1 MSYVELYERGILK
14 KRKEELN
21 KLLERCHLC
30 PRKCLVNRVQDE
42 KGFCGAGTRVVVSS
56 YNLHF
61 GEEPPISG
69 YRGSGTIFF
78 TQCNL
83 RCCFCQNYPIS
94 QLGNGQEVE
103 ISELATMMVK
113 LQKLGAHNINFVTPT
128 HFVPQIVEALDLAV
142 REGLKIPLVYNS
154 GGYDSV
160 ETLELLEGIVDIY
173 MPDAKYSN
181 PESARTY
188 SRAADYFEVNRK
200 ALLEMHRQ
208 VGDLKMDRDGIAKW
222 GLLIRHLVMP
232 EDIAGSRSVLEFIA
246 KNISKNT
253 YMSIM
258 AQYHPAHLAFEFPEL
273 SRRISK
279 REYDA
284 VLKMADELGLER
296 GWRQDFWQ

>member
-14 KRKEELN
+14 KRAEELN
-21 KLLERCHLC
+21 KLLEKCRLC
-30 PRKCLVNRVQDE
+30 PRKCLVNRLKDE
-42 KGFCGAGTRVVVSS
+42 KGFCGAGIRVAVSS
-56 YNLHF
+56 WNLHF

-78 TQCNL
+78 THCNL

-103 ISELATMMVK
+103 ISELARMMVR
-113 LQKLGAHNINFVTPT
+113 LQRLGAHNINFVTPT
-128 HFVPQIVEALDLAV
+128 HFVPQIVESLEIAIE
-142 REGLKIPLVYNS
+142 EGLRIPLVYNS
-154 GGYDSV
+154 GGYDSE
-160 ETLELLEGIVDIY
+160 ETLQFLDGIMDIY
-173 MPDAKYSN
+173 MPDAKYSS

-188 SRAADYFEVNRK
+188 SKAPDYFEVNKK

-208 VGDLKMDRDGIAKW
+208 VGDLEMDKEGIAKL

-232 EDIAGSRSVLEFIA
+232 EDVAGSRKVLEFIA
-246 KNISKNT
+246 RSISKNT

-273 SRRISK
+273 SRKIHK

-284 VLKMADELGLER
+284 VLRMADDLGLER
-296 GWRQDFWQ
+296 GWRQDFWE

>member
-14 KRKEELN
+14 KRKEKLN
-21 KLLERCHLC
+21 KLLEKCHLC
-30 PRKCLVNRVQDE
+30 PRKCLVNRLQDE
-42 KGFCGAGTRVVVSS
+42 KGFCGAGRRVVVSS

-78 TQCNL
+78 THCNL

-94 QLGNGQEVE
+94 QLGNGQEVD
-103 ISELATMMVK
+103 ISQLATMMTK

-128 HFVPQIVEALDLAV
+128 HFVPPIVEALEVAV
-142 REGLKIPLVYNS
+142 GEGLKIPLVYNS

-160 ETLELLEGIVDIY
+160 ETLQLLDGIVDIY
-173 MPDAKYSN
+173 MPDAKYSS
-181 PESARTY
+181 PETARRY
-188 SRAADYFEVNRK
+188 SKADDYFEVNKK

-208 VGDLKMDRDGIAKW
+208 VGDLKMDKEGIANR

-232 EDIAGSRSVLEFIA
+232 EDVVGSRKVLEFIA
-246 KNISKNT
+246 KNISQNT

-296 GWRQDFWQ
+296 GWRQDF

>member
-1 MSYVELYERGILK
+1 MSYVKLYERGILK
-14 KRKEELN
+14 KRKEGLN
-21 KLLERCHLC
+21 KLLEKCHLC
-30 PRKCLVNRVQDE
+30 PRKCLVNRLQDE
-42 KGFCGAGTRVVVSS
+42 KGFCGAGKRTAVSS

-78 TQCNL
+78 THCNL

-103 ISELATMMVK
+103 ISQLATMMVK

-128 HFVPQIVEALDLAV
+128 HFVPQIVEALELAV
-142 REGLKIPLVYNS
+142 GEGLNIPLVYNS

-160 ETLELLEGIVDIY
+160 ETFKLLDGIVDIY

-181 PESARTY
+181 SQSAQTY
-188 SRAADYFEVNRK
+188 SRAADYFEVNKK

-208 VGDLKMDRDGIAKW
+208 VGDLKMDKEGIAKQ

-232 EDIAGSRSVLEFIA
+232 EDIVGSRGVLEFIA
-246 KNISKNT
+246 KNISQNT

-279 REYDA
+279 TEYDA
-284 VLKMADELGLER
+284 VLKTADELGLER
-296 GWRQDFWQ
+296 GWRQTF

>member
-14 KRKEELN
+14 KRKEELY
-21 KLLERCHLC
+21 KLLEKCHLC
-30 PRKCLVNRVQDE
+30 PRKCLVNRLQDE
-42 KGFCGAGTRVVVSS
+42 KGFCGAGKRVAVSS

-78 TQCNL
+78 THCNL

-103 ISELATMMVK
+103 ISELAKMMIK

-128 HFVPQIVEALDLAV
+128 HFVPQIVEALELAV

-160 ETLELLEGIVDIY
+160 ETLKLLDGVVDIY

-181 PESARTY
+181 PQSARTY
-188 SRAADYFEVNRK
+188 SRAADYFEVNKK

-208 VGDLKMDRDGIAKW
+208 VGDLKMDREGIAKQ

-232 EDIAGSRSVLEFIA
+232 EDVVGSRRALEFIA
-246 KNISKNT
+246 KNISQNT

-273 SRRISK
+273 SRKISK
-279 REYDA
+279 TEYDA

-296 GWRQDFWQ
+296 GWRQTF

>member
-1 MSYVELYERGILK
+1 MQDERGFCEAG
-14 KRKEELN
+14 KR
-21 KLLERCHLC
+21 
-30 PRKCLVNRVQDE
+30 V
-42 KGFCGAGTRVVVSS
+42 AVSS

-78 TQCNL
+78 THCNL

-103 ISELATMMVK
+103 ISELAKMMVK

-128 HFVPQIVEALDLAV
+128 HFVPQIVEALELAV
-142 REGLKIPLVYNS
+142 REGLNIPLVYNS

-160 ETLELLEGIVDIY
+160 ETLKLLDGVVDIY

-181 PESARTY
+181 SQSAQTY
-188 SRAADYFEVNRK
+188 SRAADYFEVNKK

-208 VGDLKMDRDGIAKW
+208 VGDLKMDKEGIAKQ

-232 EDIAGSRSVLEFIA
+232 EDIVGSRGVLEFIA
-246 KNISKNT
+246 RNISQNT

-273 SRRISK
+273 SRKISK
-279 REYDA
+279 TEYDA

-296 GWRQDFWQ
+296 GWRQTF

>member
-14 KRKEELN
+14 KRKEEVN

-30 PRKCLVNRVQDE
+30 PRKCLVNRLQDE

-78 TQCNL
+78 THCNL

-94 QLGNGQEVE
+94 QLGNGQEVG
-103 ISELATMMVK
+103 IPELATMMVK

-160 ETLELLEGIVDIY
+160 EALELLDGVVDIY

-232 EDIAGSRSVLEFIA
+232 EDIVGSRRVLEFIA

-296 GWRQDFWQ
+296 GWRQDF

>member
-14 KRKEELN
+14 KRKEKLN
-21 KLLERCHLC
+21 KLLEKCHLC
-30 PRKCLVNRVQDE
+30 PRKCLVNRLQDE
-42 KGFCGAGTRVVVSS
+42 KGFCGAGRRVVVSS

-78 TQCNL
+78 THCNL

-94 QLGNGQEVE
+94 QLGNGQEVD
-103 ISELATMMVK
+103 ISELATMMTK

-128 HFVPQIVEALDLAV
+128 HFVPPIVEALEVAV
-142 REGLKIPLVYNS
+142 GEGLKIPLVYNS

-160 ETLELLEGIVDIY
+160 ETLQLLDGIVDIY
-173 MPDAKYSN
+173 MPDAKYSS
-181 PESARTY
+181 PETARRY
-188 SRAADYFEVNRK
+188 SKADDYFEVNKK

-208 VGDLKMDRDGIAKW
+208 VGDLKMDKEGIANR

-232 EDIAGSRSVLEFIA
+232 EDVVGSRKVLEFIA
-246 KNISKNT
+246 KNISQNT

-296 GWRQDFWQ
+296 GWRQNFWE

>member
-1 MSYVELYERGILK
+1 MSYVELCERGILK
-14 KRKEELN
+14 KRKEKLN
-21 KLLERCHLC
+21 KLLEKCHLC
-30 PRKCLVNRVQDE
+30 PRKCLVNRLQDE
-42 KGFCGAGTRVVVSS
+42 KGFCGAGRRVVVSS

-78 TQCNL
+78 THCNL

-94 QLGNGQEVE
+94 QLGNGQEVD
-103 ISELATMMVK
+103 ISELATMMTK

-128 HFVPQIVEALDLAV
+128 HFVPPIVEALEVAV
-142 REGLKIPLVYNS
+142 GEGLKIPLVYNS

-160 ETLELLEGIVDIY
+160 ETLQLLDGIVDIY
-173 MPDAKYSN
+173 MPDAKYSS
-181 PESARTY
+181 PETARRY
-188 SRAADYFEVNRK
+188 SKADDYFEVNKK

-208 VGDLKMDRDGIAKW
+208 VGDLKMDKEGIANR

-232 EDIAGSRSVLEFIA
+232 EDVVGSRKVLEFIA
-246 KNISKNT
+246 KNISQNT

-296 GWRQDFWQ
+296 GWRQDF

>member
-1 MSYVELYERGILK
+1 MSYVELYERGILE

-21 KLLERCHLC
+21 KLLKKCQLC
-30 PRKCLVNRVQDE
+30 PRKCLVNRLQDE
-42 KGFCGAGTRVVVSS
+42 KGFCGAGKRVAVSS

-78 TQCNL
+78 THCNL

-94 QLGNGQEVE
+94 QLGNGREVE
-103 ISELATMMVK
+103 ISHLAKMMLK
-113 LQKLGAHNINFVTPT
+113 LQELGAHNINFVTPT
-128 HFVPQIVEALDLAV
+128 HFVPQIVEALEPAV
-142 REGLKIPLVYNS
+142 REGLNIPLVYNS

-160 ETLELLEGIVDIY
+160 ETLKLLDGIVDIY

-181 PESARTY
+181 PQSARTY
-188 SRAADYFEVNRK
+188 SRADDYFAVNRK

-208 VGDLKMDRDGIAKW
+208 VGDLEMDREGIARQ

-232 EDIAGSRSVLEFIA
+232 EDVVGSRRVLEFIA
-246 KNISKNT
+246 GSISPNT

-258 AQYHPAHLAFEFPEL
+258 AQYHPAHMAFEFPEL
-273 SRRISK
+273 SKRISK
-279 REYDA
+279 IEYNA
-284 VLKMADELGLER
+284 VLKIADELGLER
-296 GWRQDFWQ
+296 GWRQNFC

>member
-14 KRKEELN
+14 KRKEKLN
-21 KLLERCHLC
+21 KLLEKCHLC
-30 PRKCLVNRVQDE
+30 PRKCLVNRLQDE
-42 KGFCGAGTRVVVSS
+42 KGFCGAGRRVVVSS

-78 TQCNL
+78 THCNL

-94 QLGNGQEVE
+94 QLGNGQEVD
-103 ISELATMMVK
+103 ISELATMMTK

-128 HFVPQIVEALDLAV
+128 HFVPPIVEALEVAV
-142 REGLKIPLVYNS
+142 GEGLKIPLVYNS

-160 ETLELLEGIVDIY
+160 ETLQLLDGIVDIY
-173 MPDAKYSN
+173 MPDAKYSS
-181 PESARTY
+181 PETARRY
-188 SRAADYFEVNRK
+188 SKADDYFEVNKK

-208 VGDLKMDRDGIAKW
+208 VGDLKMDKEGIANR

-232 EDIAGSRSVLEFIA
+232 EDVAGSRKVLEFIA
-246 KNISKNT
+246 KNISQNT

-296 GWRQDFWQ
+296 GWRQDF

>member
-1 MSYVELYERGILK
+1 MSYVKLYERGILK
-14 KRKEELN
+14 KRKEGLN
-21 KLLERCHLC
+21 KLLEKCHLC
-30 PRKCLVNRVQDE
+30 PRKCLVNRLQDE
-42 KGFCGAGTRVVVSS
+42 KGFCGAGKRVAVSS

-78 TQCNL
+78 THCNL

-103 ISELATMMVK
+103 ISQLAKMMLK
-113 LQKLGAHNINFVTPT
+113 LQELGAHNINFVTPT
-128 HFVPQIVEALDLAV
+128 HFVPQIVEALEVAV
-142 REGLKIPLVYNS
+142 REGLNIPLVYNS

-160 ETLELLEGIVDIY
+160 ETLKLLDGIVDIY

-181 PESARTY
+181 PQSARTY
-188 SRAADYFEVNRK
+188 SRADDYFEVNKK

-208 VGDLKMDRDGIAKW
+208 VGDLKMDREGIAEQ
-222 GLLIRHLVMP
+222 GLLVRHLVLP
-232 EDIAGSRSVLEFIA
+232 EDVVGSRRVLEFIGR
-246 KNISKNT
+246 NISQNT

-258 AQYHPAHLAFEFPEL
+258 AQYHPAHRASEFPEL
-273 SRRISK
+273 SRRISET
-279 REYDA
+279 EYDA

-296 GWRQDFWQ
+296 GWRQNF

>member
-1 MSYVELYERGILK
+1 MSYIELYERGILK
-14 KRKEELN
+14 KREEELN
-21 KLLERCHLC
+21 KLLEKCHLC
-30 PRKCLVNRVQDE
+30 PRKCLVNRLQDE
-42 KGFCGAGTRVVVSS
+42 KGFCGAGRRVVVSS
-56 YNLHF
+56 CNLHF

-78 TQCNL
+78 THCNL

-103 ISELATMMVK
+103 ISELAKMMVK

-128 HFVPQIVEALDLAV
+128 HFVPQIIEALELAV
-142 REGLKIPLVYNS
+142 REGLNIPLVYNS

-160 ETLELLEGIVDIY
+160 ETLKFLDGIVDIY

-181 PESARTY
+181 SQSARTY
-188 SRAADYFEVNRK
+188 SRAADYFEVNKK

-208 VGDLKMDRDGIAKW
+208 VGDLKMDREGIAER

-232 EDIAGSRSVLEFIA
+232 EDIVGSGRVLEFIA

-279 REYDA
+279 TEYDA

-296 GWRQDFWQ
+296 GWRQNFWQ

>member
-1 MSYVELYERGILK
+1 MSYVKLYERGVLK
-14 KRKEELN
+14 KRKEGLN
-21 KLLERCHLC
+21 KLLEKCHLC
-30 PRKCLVNRVQDE
+30 PRKCLVNRLQDE
-42 KGFCGAGTRVVVSS
+42 KGFCGAGKRVAVSS

-78 TQCNL
+78 THCNL

-103 ISELATMMVK
+103 ISQLAKMMLK
-113 LQKLGAHNINFVTPT
+113 LQELGAHNINFVTPT
-128 HFVPQIVEALDLAV
+128 HFVPQIVEALEVAV
-142 REGLKIPLVYNS
+142 REGLNIPLVYNS

-160 ETLELLEGIVDIY
+160 ETLKLLDGIVDIY

-181 PESARTY
+181 PQSARTY
-188 SRAADYFEVNRK
+188 SRADDYFEVNKK

-208 VGDLKMDRDGIAKW
+208 VGDLKMDREGIAEQ
-222 GLLIRHLVMP
+222 GLLVRHLVLP
-232 EDIAGSRSVLEFIA
+232 EDVVGSRRVLEFIGR
-246 KNISKNT
+246 NISQNT

-258 AQYHPAHLAFEFPEL
+258 AQYHPAHRASEFPEL
-273 SRRISK
+273 SRRISET
-279 REYDA
+279 EYDA

-296 GWRQDFWQ
+296 GWRQNF

>member
-14 KRKEELN
+14 KRKEELY
-21 KLLERCHLC
+21 KLLEKCHLC
-30 PRKCLVNRVQDE
+30 PRKCLVNRLQDE
-42 KGFCGAGTRVVVSS
+42 RGFCEAGKRVAVSS

-78 TQCNL
+78 THCNL

-103 ISELATMMVK
+103 ISELAKMMVK

-128 HFVPQIVEALDLAV
+128 HFVPQIVEALELAV
-142 REGLKIPLVYNS
+142 REGLNIPLVYNS

-160 ETLELLEGIVDIY
+160 ETLKLLDGVVDIY

-181 PESARTY
+181 SQSAQTY
-188 SRAADYFEVNRK
+188 SRAADYFEVNKK

-208 VGDLKMDRDGIAKW
+208 VGDLKMDKEGIAKQ

-232 EDIAGSRSVLEFIA
+232 EDIVGSRGVLEFIA
-246 KNISKNT
+246 KNISQNT

-273 SRRISK
+273 SRKISK
-279 REYDA
+279 TEYDA

-296 GWRQDFWQ
+296 GWRQTF

>member
-1 MSYVELYERGILK
+1 MSYIELYERGILK
-14 KRKEELN
+14 KREEELN
-21 KLLERCHLC
+21 KLLEKCHLC
-30 PRKCLVNRVQDE
+30 PRKCLVNRLQDE
-42 KGFCGAGTRVVVSS
+42 KGFCEAGRRVVVSS
-56 YNLHF
+56 CNLHF

-78 TQCNL
+78 THCNL

-103 ISELATMMVK
+103 ISELAKMMVK

-128 HFVPQIVEALDLAV
+128 HFVSQIIKALELAV

-160 ETLELLEGIVDIY
+160 ETLKLLDGIVDIY

-181 PESARTY
+181 SQSARTY
-188 SRAADYFEVNRK
+188 SRAADYFEVNKK

-208 VGDLKMDRDGIAKW
+208 VGDLKMDREGIAKR

-232 EDIAGSRSVLEFIA
+232 EDIVGSGRVLEFIA

-279 REYDA
+279 TEYDA
-284 VLKMADELGLER
+284 ALKMADKLGLER
-296 GWRQDFWQ
+296 GWRQNFWQ

>member
-21 KLLERCHLC
+21 KLLNKCHLC
-30 PRKCLVNRVQDE
+30 PRKCLVNRLQDE
-42 KGFCGAGTRVVVSS
+42 KGFCGAGKRVAVSS

-78 TQCNL
+78 THCNL

-103 ISELATMMVK
+103 ISQLATMMVK

-128 HFVPQIVEALDLAV
+128 HFVPQIVEALELAV
-142 REGLKIPLVYNS
+142 REGLNIPLVYNS

-160 ETLELLEGIVDIY
+160 ETLKLLDGIVDIY

-181 PESARTY
+181 PQSAQTY
-188 SRAADYFEVNRK
+188 SRAADYFEVNKK

-208 VGDLKMDRDGIAKW
+208 VGDLKMDREGIAKQ

-232 EDIAGSRSVLEFIA
+232 EDIVGSRGVLEFIA
-246 KNISKNT
+246 RNISQNT

-279 REYDA
+279 TEYDA

-296 GWRQDFWQ
+296 GWRQTF

>member
-1 MSYVELYERGILK
+1 MSYIELYERGILK
-14 KRKEELN
+14 KRAEELN
-21 KLLERCHLC
+21 KLLEKCHLC
-30 PRKCLVNRVQDE
+30 PRKCLVNRLQDE
-42 KGFCGAGTRVVVSS
+42 KGFCGAGRRVVVSS
-56 YNLHF
+56 WNLHF

-78 TQCNL
+78 THCNL

-103 ISELATMMVK
+103 ISELARMMVR

-128 HFVPQIVEALDLAV
+128 HFVPQIVEALGIAIE
-142 REGLKIPLVYNS
+142 EGLKIPLVYNS
-154 GGYDSV
+154 GGYDAE
-160 ETLELLEGIVDIY
+160 ETLQLLDGIMDIY
-173 MPDAKYSN
+173 MPDAKYST
-181 PESARTY
+181 PESGRTY
-188 SRAADYFEVNRK
+188 SKAADYFEVNKK

-208 VGDLKMDRDGIAKW
+208 VGDLKMDKEGIAER

-232 EDIAGSRSVLEFIA
+232 QDVVGTRKVLEFIA
-246 KNISKNT
+246 RNISKNT

-258 AQYHPAHLAFEFPEL
+258 AQYHPAHLAFEFPEI
-273 SRRISK
+273 SRRIYK

-296 GWRQDFWQ
+296 GWRQDFWE

>member
-1 MSYVELYERGILK
+1 MSYVELYERGTLRNRKEKLNRLLK
-14 KRKEELN
+14 K
-21 KLLERCHLC
+21 CHLC
-30 PRKCLVNRVQDE
+30 PRNCLVDRLEDE
-42 KGFCGAGTRVVVSS
+42 KGFCGAGREVIVSS

-78 TQCNL
+78 THCNL

-94 QLGNGQEVE
+94 QLGNGREVE
-103 ISELATMMVK
+103 ISELAAMMVK

-128 HFVPQIVEALDLAV
+128 HFVPQIVESLERAIE
-142 REGLKIPLVYNS
+142 EGLKIPLVYNS

-160 ETLELLEGIVDIY
+160 KTLELLDGIMDIY

-188 SRAADYFEVNRK
+188 SRAADYFEVNRS
-200 ALLEMHRQ
+200 ALLEMYRQ
-208 VGDLKMDRDGIAKW
+208 VGDLKMDKEGIAKR

-232 EDIAGSRSVLEFIA
+232 EDVVGSQKVLEFIA
-246 KNISKNT
+246 NNISKNS
-253 YMSIM
+253 YISIM

-279 REYDA
+279 SEYDA
-284 VLKMADELGLER
+284 VLNMADKLGLKR
-296 GWRQDFWQ
+296 GWRQDFWG

>member
-1 MSYVELYERGILK
+1 MSYVELYERSILK
-14 KRKEELN
+14 NRKEKLDR
-21 KLLERCHLC
+21 LLEKCHLC
-30 PRKCLVNRVQDE
+30 PRKCLVNRLQDE
-42 KGFCGAGTRVVVSS
+42 KGFCGAGKRVAVSS

-78 TQCNL
+78 THCNL

-103 ISELATMMVK
+103 ISELAKMMVK

-128 HFVPQIVEALDLAV
+128 HFVPQIVEALELAV
-142 REGLKIPLVYNS
+142 REGLNIPLVYNS

-160 ETLELLEGIVDIY
+160 ETLKLLDGVIDIY
-173 MPDAKYSN
+173 MPDSKYSN
-181 PESARTY
+181 SISARTY
-188 SRAADYFEVNRK
+188 SRADDYFEVNKK

-208 VGDLKMDRDGIAKW
+208 VGDLKMDREGIAKQ

-232 EDIAGSRSVLEFIA
+232 EDVVGSRKVLEFIG
-246 KNISKNT
+246 KNISQNT

-279 REYDA
+279 TEYDA

-296 GWRQDFWQ
+296 GWRQNFW

>member
-14 KRKEELN
+14 KRKEELY
-21 KLLERCHLC
+21 KLLEKCHLC
-30 PRKCLVNRVQDE
+30 PRKCLVSRLQDE
-42 KGFCGAGTRVVVSS
+42 RGFCEAGKRVAVSS

-78 TQCNL
+78 THCNL

-103 ISELATMMVK
+103 ISELAKMMVK

-128 HFVPQIVEALDLAV
+128 HFVPQIVEALELAV
-142 REGLKIPLVYNS
+142 REGLNIPLVYNS

-160 ETLELLEGIVDIY
+160 ETLKLLDGVVDIY

-181 PESARTY
+181 SQSAQTY
-188 SRAADYFEVNRK
+188 SRAADYFEVNKK

-208 VGDLKMDRDGIAKW
+208 VGDLKMDKEGIAKQ

-232 EDIAGSRSVLEFIA
+232 EDVVGSRGVLEFIA
-246 KNISKNT
+246 KNISQNT

-273 SRRISK
+273 SRKISK
-279 REYDA
+279 TEYDA

-296 GWRQDFWQ
+296 GWRQTF